1 MTEFTT
7 KLRNSTAFL
16 SLAIMLQS
24 CSGNGGLL
32 LLMPDE
38 VTNYG
43 TFLWAALSFPIV
55 CSLTTAVISL
65 LLSRLFMGSN
75 AKLALTLFYI
85 LFFLI
90 PIVLVMFL
98 PYGVGMKIFLVIATI
113 VFSCPRKLRSRVRY

>member
-38 VTNYG
+38 VTNFG

-85 LFFLI
+85 LFF
-90 PIVLVMFL
+90 FDSHC
-98 PYGVGMKIFLVIATI
+98 TSD
-113 VFSCPRKLRSRVRY
+113 VFTLRSRNENISSDSYYCLQLSQEITLSC